1 MRPDEGADLQGEWYE
16 SGTGLCELHCKAL
29 IAWRVELDVPIH
41 HRGDGEA
48 AGEWVG
54 YGRVY
59 GH

>member
-1 MRPDEGADLQGEWYE
+1 MVRYRARVARP
-16 SGTGLCELHCKAL
+16 
-29 IAWRVELDVPIH
+29 VELEVPIH